1 MSHLLVHGGRPLSG
15 TLEVSGNKNA
25 ALPMLCATLLSD
37 QPVVLRNVPDITD
50 VQKLVDYFT
59 QLGSHV
65 EWNHERGVMRLEHAR
80 VGRMNEA
87 PELPAG
93 MRSSLLL
100 LPALLLR
107 ARRVRLHR
115 DMQGC
120 SLGIREIDPHLE
132 ALGALG
138 ARIDHEAGMALTLN
152 DDFQAARLWQDYMS
166 VTTTEN
172 FVMAAA
178 LARGTSVLVNA
189 ASEPHVQDLCRLL
202 VAMGARIEGIGSSQL
217 TIHGVPELGGAEAEV
232 SSDHHEI
239 TTFLAIGA
247 ITGGDVSVHPVR
259 HEHFDLIDRA
269 FAKLGIEV
277 EHAGASARVAAGQTL
292 AVRPPQTSNLLPRI
306 EAAPWPYFPVDL
318 LPLMVALAVRARGT
332 MQFWNKIYEGGFAW
346 IPELTKFGAH
356 VVVNDPH
363 RIIVFGDRPLAPAAV
378 ESPYIIRAAVAL
390 YMVAA
395 SIPGQSTIH
404 NADPIRRAHPK
415 FVEHLQQLGAD
426 VRWVQV

>member
-1 MSHLLVHGGRPLSG
+1 MSHLLVRGGRPLSG
-15 TLEVSGNKNA
+15 TVEVSGNKNA
-25 ALPMLCATLLSD
+25 ALPMLCATLLSE

-50 VQKLVDYFT
+50 VRKLVAYFT
-59 QLGSHV
+59 DIGSRI
-65 EWNHERGVMRLEHAR
+65 EWEHERGVMWLDHSR
-80 VGRMNEA
+80 VDRMHEA
-87 PELPAG
+87 PALPSG

-107 ARRVRLHR
+107 AQRVQLHR
-115 DMQGC
+115 DVQGC

-132 ALGALG
+132 ALTALG
-138 ARIDHEAGMALTLN
+138 AQIDRDAGLALKLPGR
-152 DDFQAARLWQDYMS
+152 FQAARLWLDYMS

-172 FVMAAA
+172 FVMAAV
-178 LARGTSVLVNA
+178 LAKGTSVLVNA

-232 SSDHHEI
+232 SADHHEI
-239 TTFLAIGA
+239 TTFLALGA
-247 ITGGDVSVHPVR
+247 ITGGDVQVHPVK
-259 HEHFDLIDRA
+259 HDDFDLIDRA
-269 FAKLGIEV
+269 FAKLGIAV
-277 EHAGASARVAAGQTL
+277 EHAGSAARVASGQRL
-292 AVRPPQTSNLLPRI
+292 AVRPPETANLLPRI

-318 LPLMVALAVRARGT
+318 LPLMVALAVRAQGT

-356 VVVNDPH
+356 VVVSDPH

-404 NADPIRRAHPK
+404 NADPIRRAHPN
-415 FVEHLQQLGAD
+415 FAEHLQKLGAD
-426 VRWVQV
+426 VRWQA